1 MVINNRVNK
10 QDWNRFL
17 VENNGSFLQ
26 SFEWGEFQK
35 SLNKKVWRLAI
46 RQDDKIFLIAQ
57 IIKETFPFLNKSLL
71 YLPFG
76 PTFSAEFT
84 EDNPL
89 KVVSNTAT
97 QKKIQLFL
105 EKTKQIAKQE
115 DAIFLLIESLIRITY
130 ETWPRKFVV
139 CDSQKRIQ
147 PQKVLILDLKNTE
160 NEIFNNIARGT
171 RYNIRLAQRRGV
183 KIISDKTKIEKFY
196 NLLKQTSE
204 RQKFSIYP
212 KQYFE
217 KLIDI
222 KGSNFKTELFLAEY
236 NSKIVSG
243 IIMAFFNKAAI
254 SLHSASDYNYRQL
267 KANSLLRWHT
277 ILQAKNQGC
286 EKYDFWGIDEKKWPG
301 LTYHKKTF
309 GGAEFIYPKSM
320 DIVFQK
326 NWHKIYKAIKKL
338 KN

>member
-1 MVINNRVNK
+1 MIINNRVNR
-10 QDWNRFL
+10 QDWDRLL

-35 SLNKKVWRLAI
+35 SLNKKVWRLI
-46 RQDDKIFLIAQ
+46 IGQDDKIFLIAQ

-89 KVVSNTAT
+89 KVVSSTT
-97 QKKIQLFL
+97 IQKKIQLFL

-115 DAIFLLIESLIRITY
+115 DALFLLIEPFVGITY
-130 ETWPRKFVV
+130 EALPCKFLV

-147 PQKVLILDLKNTE
+147 PQKVLILDLKDTE
-160 NEIFNNIARGT
+160 DEIFNNIAKGT

-183 KIISDKTKIEKFY
+183 KIISDKTSIEKFY

-204 RQKFSIYP
+204 RQRFSIYS
-212 KQYFE
+212 KQYFK
-217 KLIDI
+217 KLLDV
-222 KGSNFKTELFLAEY
+222 KSNNFKTELFLAEY
-236 NSKIVSG
+236 NNKIISG
-243 IIMAFFNKAAI
+243 IIMAFFNKTAI

-267 KANSLLRWHT
+267 KANSLLRWYT
-277 ILQAKNQGC
+277 ILQAKDQGC

-309 GGAEFIYPKSM
+309 GGTEFAYPKSM

-326 NWHKIYKAIKKL
+326 NWYNLYKIIRKL